1 MAKAAT
7 KDVAA
12 TQRGPLSSLPKLET
26 EMGRFFDRRWPGLL
40 DWSRLSE
47 MSELQAPSVD
57 VLDQESDIVVR
68 AEVPGF
74 KKEEIDVSVTDNSM
88 TIKASTKSE
97 TEKAEEGDYYLKE
110 ISQGYVSRTLRLPSE
125 VDGEQAKATY
135 KDGVLEVTVPKVAK
149 AKRQR
154 IEIQS

>member
-1 MAKAAT
+1 MAKATT
-7 KDVAA
+7 KDVAT

-26 EMGRFFDRRWPGLL
+26 EMGRFFDRRWPGFL
-40 DWSRLSE
+40 DWPRLSE

-57 VLDQESDIVVR
+57 VLDQESDIVVK

-74 KKEEIDVSVTDNSM
+74 KKDEIDVSVTDNTM
-88 TIKASTKSE
+88 TIKASSKSE
-97 TEKAEEGDYYLKE
+97 TEEEEGDYYLKE
-110 ISQGYVSRTLRLPSE
+110 ISRGYVSRTLRLPSE